1 VVISGLFRR
10 LCGARQQLASLTEY
24 WTNKTLTQIEHW
36 PDAGLVREGLHLFAE
51 LPRNTTREFLLAT
64 DLHAGNVLRAEREPW
79 LLEQRSIVG
88 HARVRRQV
96 GPQSFG
102 RFCPDPIAILYNN

>member
-1 VVISGLFRR
+1 MS
-10 LCGARQQLASLTEY
+10 S
-24 WTNKTLTQIEHW
+24 TQIGSCSVFRFSRPQEIFQ
-36 PDAGLVREGLHLFAE
+36 REGLHLFAE

-88 HARVRRQV
+88 LAAWECLRASLTETRINS
-96 GPQSFG
+96 PEESFQTQTP
-102 RFCPDPIAILYNN
+102 FI